1 MIILKVS
8 KEILAILSP
17 VVVWK
22 KEGQIINFCS
32 GWGNFQAVS
41 RMFQLS
47 LQDGYDKIEKRDEFK
62 KELFRF

>member
-8 KEILAILSP
+8 KEILVILSP

-22 KEGQIINFCS
+22 KKEQIINFCS

-41 RMFQLS
+41 RRFQLS
-47 LQDGYDKIEKRDEFK
+47 LQDGCDKIEKRD
-62 KELFRF
+62 